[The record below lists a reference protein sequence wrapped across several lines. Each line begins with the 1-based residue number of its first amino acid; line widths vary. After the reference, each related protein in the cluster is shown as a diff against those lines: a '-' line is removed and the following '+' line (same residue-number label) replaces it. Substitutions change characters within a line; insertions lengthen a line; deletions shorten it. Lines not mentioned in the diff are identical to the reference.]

1 MNELTINRSKNVCIS
16 DAVAAR
22 LLGIGRTSL
31 LRYKSSGLMDD
42 CMVGGELI
50 LYRVLV
56 CDIDRIKRLY
66 RLNNKLTIRA

>member
-1 MNELTINRSKNVCIS
+1 MNELTIDRSKNVCIS

-31 LRYKSSGLMDD
+31 LRYKSSGLLDD

-50 LYRVLV
+50 LYRVLS
-56 CDIDRIKRLY
+56 CDIERIKRLY
-66 RLNNKLTIRA
+66 RLNNKLMIKA